1 MFSAEMINSI
11 LAESRIKRDV
21 AIAEADARRDALAEQ
36 IPGLKE
42 IDSELSNVGMRIFAV
57 SMDKDADLEAEMKK
71 IEQRTEFLHKERERL
86 LTEHGLPADHTDPV
100 FECALCDDTGYVEDK
115 LCSCVIK
122 EAAKRLFAQS
132 GIGDALKEQT
142 FDNFDLRLYGKKSE
156 RDQMQT
162 IFGFC
167 RDYASGFSRN
177 SESLL
182 FIGGTGL
189 GKTHIS
195 SAIAQT
201 VITKGYTVMYESAQS
216 LFDNYEAKRFGRD
229 PDVDVKIYSECDLL
243 IIDDLGAEHVTQFTT
258 ATLYNLI
265 NQRKINKRPMII
277 STNLTGT
284 ETRKTYNQR
293 ITSRL
298 FGEFRVLQFCGQ
310 DIRMLK
316 VKE

>member
-11 LAESRIKRDV
+11 LAELRIRRDA
-21 AIAEADARRDALAEQ
+21 AIAEADRKRAELADRMPE
-36 IPGLKE
+36 LKE
-42 IDSELSNVGMRIFAV
+42 IDGELSSVALSIFSAA
-57 SMDKDADLEAEMKK
+57 MNKEIDLDAEMEKIKK
-71 IEQRTEFLHKERERL
+71 KTVMLRQKRFDILSAL
-86 LTEHGLPADHTDPV
+86 GLPADYTDPV
-100 FECALCDDTGYVEDK
+100 FECAECGDTGYVDGK

-142 FDNFDLRLYGKKSE
+142 FDNFDLRLYGKKAE

-167 RDYASGFSRN
+167 RDYAEKFSKD

-189 GKTHIS
+189 GKTHLS

-216 LFDNYEAKRFGRD
+216 LFDNFEAKRFGRD
-229 PDVDVKIYSECDLL
+229 PDVDVKIYTDCDLL

-277 STNLTGT
+277 STNLSGT

-316 VKE
+316 VKG

>member
-1 MFSAEMINSI
+1 MFSAEMINAI
-11 LAESRIKRDV
+11 LADCRIKRD
-21 AIAEADARRDALAEQ
+21 AEIARATALRDRLAEK
-36 IPGLKE
+36 IPELKA
-42 IDSELSNVGMRIFAV
+42 IDDELSTVGMKIFSAA
-57 SMDKDADLEAEMKK
+57 MNKDVDLDAEMEK
-71 IEQRTEFLHKERERL
+71 IKSRTVKLRKDRDRL
-86 LTEHGLPADHTDPV
+86 LLSHDLPTNITDPE
-100 FECALCDDTGYVEDK
+100 FECSLCSDTGYVKDK

-122 EAAKRLFAQS
+122 KAAKQLFAQS
-132 GIGDALKEQT
+132 GIGEALKDQT
-142 FDNFDLRLYGKKSE
+142 FDNFDLRLYGKKAE

-162 IFGFC
+162 VLGVC
-167 RDYASGFSRN
+167 RDYAENFSRS

-189 GKTHIS
+189 GKTHMS

-201 VITKGYTVMYESAQS
+201 VITKGFTVMYESAQT
-216 LFDNYEAKRFGRD
+216 LFDNFEAKRFGRD
-229 PDVDVKIYSECDLL
+229 PDVDIKIYTECDLL

-265 NQRKINKRPMII
+265 NTRKINKRPMII
-277 STNLTGT
+277 STNLSGA

-316 VKE
+316 VRE